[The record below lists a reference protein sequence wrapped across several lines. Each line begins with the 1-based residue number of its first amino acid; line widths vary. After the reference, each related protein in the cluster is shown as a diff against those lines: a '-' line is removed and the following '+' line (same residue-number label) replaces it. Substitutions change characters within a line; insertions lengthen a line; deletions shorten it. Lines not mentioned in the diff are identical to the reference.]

1 MGKTRDEKT
10 AKNSGELDGS
20 IYYLVTDLGNP
31 IKLHPKPLVGRAA
44 NRSDTSCTILKSC
57 ANWYL

>member
-20 IYYLVTDLGNP
+20 IYLVTDLGNP

-44 NRSDTSCTILKSC
+44 NHSDTSCKILKSC
-57 ANWYL
+57 VNWYL